1 MDKVY
6 SDFKDW
12 TLKISNKFDV
22 EIVFKFGIIKI
33 NFEFLFNKNNYFF
46 FQIFYFKILATSLL
60 FTTFLWICTFFPIF
74 FQKHLLNE
82 VNSKP
87 EKTWWLGRGVK
98 SNYPM
103 PSPNYVTF
111 TSRKEMKAKSIITS

>member
-46 FQIFYFKILATSLL
+46 FQIFYFKVLATFLL
-60 FTTFLWICTFFPIF
+60 FTTFPWICTFFPIF
-74 FQKHLLNE
+74 FQKNFLSE

-87 EKTWWLGRGVK
+87 EKIWWLGRGV
-98 SNYPM
+98 
-103 PSPNYVTF
+103 
-111 TSRKEMKAKSIITS
+111 